1 MLFGPKEA
9 FMFAYSRR
17 LALGIASLAAPLL
30 GLGLVA
36 LSATPA
42 AATACPSISYNGG
55 PTLTDCSTSF
65 TITQSG
71 GTFNIQTN
79 YNISNGVPLSF
90 SNDSGYD
97 TSNNVLVGV
106 YNNSGSTI
114 YDLQLTSFTPLNP
127 STAIFVIPP
136 GETLCNTSPAV
147 CFPGGNGME
156 GKTSSGQE
164 VIFNNTTIYSGDVVF
179 GSSGLLP
186 GQTAYFALNY
196 NGSAV
201 CVTNQSGNCIPPV
214 SEPAAIGIFLAGLMG
229 FGILRHRWLARAAS
243 PRRPRPTRQ
252 SRQIRP
258 IGWISRLWATA

>member
-1 MLFGPKEA
+1 
-9 FMFAYSRR
+9 MFAYPRR
-17 LALGIASLAAPLL
+17 LALGIASLAALL
-30 GLGLVA
+30 PGLGLVA

-42 AATACPSISYNGG
+42 LATACPSISYMGG
-55 PTLTDCSTSF
+55 PTLTDCSTTF

-71 GTFNIQTN
+71 GTFNVQTN

-106 YNNSGSTI
+106 YNNTGSTV
-114 YDLQLTSFTPLNP
+114 YDLQLTSFKPLNP

-164 VIFNNTTIYSGDVVF
+164 VIFNNSTIYSGGDVF
-179 GSSGLLP
+179 GSGLLP
-186 GQTAYFALNY
+186 GQTAYFGLNY

-201 CVTNQSGNCIPPV
+201 CVTDLSGNCVPTTV
-214 SEPAAIGIFLAGLMG
+214 SEPAAIGIFLAGLLG

-243 PRRPRPTRQ
+243 PRRPRPKRQ
-252 SRQIRP
+252 PRQIRH